1 MRIAFLVDQ
10 FPVLSET
17 PYLNQITGMVKRGHD
32 VEVFAD
38 YPPRHPAYHADID
51 RLGLLARTRYTPVI
65 PVGAAGRLRG
75 ALRLTHGHSGLAREV
90 LRRAMN
96 PLVVGLHAGSL
107 RLPFHAV
114 PFLPGRSYDIVHCC
128 FGPDG
133 IRGDRLRRIGAVRG
147 RLVTSFRGA
156 DVTRYVKSRGERV
169 YRGLLRRGDLFMPVS
184 HDFARRIERMGADPR
199 RIVVHRT
206 GIDVRLFAYR
216 SRAVRA
222 GVSLQ
227 LVTVARLVEKKGIE
241 YVVRA
246 VARLVAEGAEV
257 RFTIVGDGALREP
270 LARLAGDLGVGDR
283 VHFAGWRPQHEVRDI
298 MDAADVLVAASVTAA
313 SGDQEGIPNAVK
325 EGMALG
331 LPVLSTLHSGIPE
344 LVDDGVSGFLVPE
357 RDEGALAARIRTLYD
372 APALRESMGRA
383 GRARVE
389 REYDI
394 ERLNDALEAQYRRLL
409 DRPAGDSP
417 SGERSAD
424 VG

>member
-1 MRIAFLVDQ
+1 
-10 FPVLSET
+10 
-17 PYLNQITGMVKRGHD
+17 MVRRGHEVD
-32 VEVFAD
+32 VFAD
-38 YPPRHPAYHADID
+38 YPPRHPEYHADID
-51 RLGLLARTRYTPVI
+51 RLGLLERTRYAPDIPAGPV
-65 PVGAAGRLRG
+65 ARLAGVARLMRE
-75 ALRLTHGHSGLAREV
+75 HSGPARHI
-90 LRRAMN
+90 LRRALN
-96 PLVVGLHAGSL
+96 PLAVGAHAGSL

-147 RLVTSFRGA
+147 KLVTAFRGA
-156 DVTRYVKSRGERV
+156 DVTRYVKSRGDGV

-184 HDFARRIERMGADPR
+184 HDFARRVEHMGADPR

-206 GIDVRLFAYR
+206 GIDLRLFGYR
-216 SRAVRA
+216 ARAA
-222 GVSLQ
+222 SSGAPLH
-227 LVTVARLVEKKGIE
+227 LVTVARLIEKKGIE

-246 VARLVAEGAEV
+246 VARLAADGVDV
-257 RFTIVGDGALREP
+257 RFTIVGDGVLRDALAQ
-270 LARLAGDLGVGDR
+270 LAAELGVSDR
-283 VHFAGWRPQHEVRDI
+283 VHLAGWRPQTEVRDI
-298 MDAADVLVAASVTAA
+298 MDDADVLVAASVTAA

-357 RDEGALAARIRTLYD
+357 RDDTALAASIRTLHD
-372 APALRESMGRA
+372 APALRQSMGRA

-394 ERLNDALEAQYRRLL
+394 ETLNDALEAHYRRLL
-409 DRPAGDSP
+409 GLPARPQPPISR
-417 SGERSAD
+417 ETD